1 MDQLPAPR
9 VDEHHARLHL
19 RDRYV
24 TDHVTGRIVQRT
36 VQRDDIRTGIEFVE
50 RHIVEPLGCGKSRIG
65 TGVVGQHPHPEPQK
79 DADQAARDPS
89 RADDAGRLAPK
100 VVAQQSVERKIPVAR
115 PPVGTVDLAVERQ
128 QQSHGMLRHG
138 MRRIGRNAHDRN
150 REACGGTQIDIVETG
165 ATQGDQ
171 PDSQIGQT
179 RNRRR
184 IGFVVHKDADRL
196 RALGQHR
203 TVGIQM
209 ALVVDHSEPV
219 ITPDPIKRLLIVGLC
234 PEHRYFHTLTCY
246 LF

>member
-1 MDQLPAPR
+1 M
-9 VDEHHARLHL
+9 
-19 RDRYV
+19 
-24 TDHVTGRIVQRT
+24 HVESEEAVQGEIS
-36 VQRDDIRTGIEFVE
+36 V
-50 RHIVEPLGCGKSRIG
+50 PG
-65 TGVVGQHPHPEPQK
+65 T
-79 DADQAARDPS
+79 
-89 RADDAGRLAPK
+89 
-100 VVAQQSVERKIPVAR
+100 
-115 PPVGTVDLAVERQ
+115 PVGAVYLAVEREHQ
-128 QQSHGMLRHG
+128 CHGVFGHG
-138 MRRIGRNAHDRN
+138 IGRIGRYPDYRDAVL
-150 REACGGTQIDIVETG
+150 GGGFQIDIVETG

-179 RNRRR
+179 RNRSR

>member
-1 MDQLPAPR
+1 M
-9 VDEHHARLHL
+9 
-19 RDRYV
+19 
-24 TDHVTGRIVQRT
+24 G
-36 VQRDDIRTGIEFVE
+36 
-50 RHIVEPLGCGKSRIG
+50 
-65 TGVVGQHPHPEPQK
+65 
-79 DADQAARDPS
+79 
-89 RADDAGRLAPK
+89 
-100 VVAQQSVERKIPVAR
+100 
-115 PPVGTVDLAVERQ
+115 
-128 QQSHGMLRHG
+128 
-138 MRRIGRNAHDRN
+138 RIGRNAHDRN

-179 RNRRR
+179 RNRSR

-219 ITPDPIKRLLIVGLC
+219 ITPDPIERLLIVGLC